1 MVQCPSATS
10 GSSQVKLKFRQRKIV
25 SKFNTVR
32 TDEMRCLGVHRICT
46 SQGSLI
52 KFVRTGVVHGKM
64 NVCSGKKVLFIEFV
78 LGKHG
83 IDSNLISMISSVLT
97 VKLFWI
103 DVITTF

>member
-1 MVQCPSATS
+1 MGQLIT
-10 GSSQVKLKFRQRKIV
+10 F
-25 SKFNTVR
+25 VR
-32 TDEMRCLGVHRICT
+32 TC
-46 SQGSLI
+46 
-52 KFVRTGVVHGKM
+52 TGVVHGKM

-78 LGKHG
+78 LGKHR